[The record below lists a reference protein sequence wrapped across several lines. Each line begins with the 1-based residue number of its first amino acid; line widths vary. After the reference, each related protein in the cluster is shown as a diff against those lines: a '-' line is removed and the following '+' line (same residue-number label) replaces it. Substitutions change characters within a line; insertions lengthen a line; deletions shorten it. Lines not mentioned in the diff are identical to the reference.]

1 MQYTELNRKREYYH
15 ASKHLLPRE
24 AVSKY
29 EAAFRIEYTHNSTAI
44 EGNTLSLIE
53 TKLLLE
59 DKLSVGG
66 KELREVYEVT
76 NHAKAYDYARK
87 CVEEGKRLDENTV
100 KDIHQLLMENIQPG
114 GIYRNIN
121 VRITGAGFQPPSPNE
136 MYAQVK
142 GFFADL
148 PYKTNIPDMERAA
161 WVHAEFVR
169 IHPFSDGNGRVS
181 RMIMNYQ
188 LMSDGW
194 LPVSVAKEDRLKYFE
209 ALEAYAVGGNIEPFA
224 AFVAELENKELDQM
238 IDMIRQVAEY
248 QEYGGIA
255 PQDEDEDE

>member
-1 MQYTELNRKREYYH
+1 MICTYTIH
-15 ASKHLLPRE
+15 C
-24 AVSKY
+24 
-29 EAAFRIEYTHNSTAI
+29 YT
-44 EGNTLSLIE
+44 
-53 TKLLLE
+53 
-59 DKLSVGG
+59 
-66 KELREVYEVT
+66 
-76 NHAKAYDYARK
+76 RK
-87 CVEEGKRLDENTV
+87 CIDQGRPLDENTV
-100 KDIHQLLMENIQPG
+100 KDIHQILVENIQPG
-114 GIYRNIN
+114 GIYRNVN

-136 MYAQVK
+136 MYVQVK
-142 GFFADL
+142 GFFTDL
-148 PYKTNIPDMERAA
+148 SYKAAPPIEFAA

-169 IHPFSDGNGRVS
+169 IHPFTDGNGRVS